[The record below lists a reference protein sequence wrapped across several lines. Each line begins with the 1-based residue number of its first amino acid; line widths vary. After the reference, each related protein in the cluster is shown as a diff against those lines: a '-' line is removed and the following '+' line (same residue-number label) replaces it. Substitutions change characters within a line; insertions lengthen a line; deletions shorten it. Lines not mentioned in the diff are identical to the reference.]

1 MRTEELIALLAA
13 DAAPRPD
20 PARHLG
26 PWLAGGLAVAV
37 LAMVAALGLRPDL
50 PAALASPVLAKTV
63 APLVLGL
70 LALAQARRLA
80 RPEADG
86 RPGWLAIGGL
96 AAAAAAAL
104 VAALAAGGTAGLAA
118 ALADRA
124 LVVTCLVS
132 VPLMA
137 ALPLAALLW
146 HLSRGAPAAPG
157 RAGLAAGLAAAG
169 LATAAYSLH
178 CPGDAALFALPVY
191 GVVILAVAAAGAA
204 AGARLLRW

>member
-1 MRTEELIALLAA
+1 MRTDRLIALLAA

-26 PWLAGGLAVAV
+26 LWLALGLAVAS

-50 PAALASPVLAKTV
+50 GAALASPVVAKTL

-70 LALAQARRLA
+70 AALSQARRLA

-96 AAAAAAAL
+96 VAAAAAAL
-104 VAALAAGGTAGLAA
+104 ALALAAGGPAGLAV
-118 ALADRA
+118 ALSDRA

-146 HLSRGAPAAPG
+146 FLRRGAPVAPG

-191 GVVILAVAAAGAA
+191 GAVITAVAAAGAV